1 MVARLISKGI
11 SLKEVHS
18 YIETTKSLKSIETL
32 KLMLNSLESY
42 WNGKVLFTFLSS
54 SSFNKDGSVSGVN
67 ELFYMILSNVEN
79 NEILGIL
86 KEMDDGSIIVGLR
99 SKDSFNVGK
108 LAEDFGGGG
117 HKNASG
123 FRIKQSS
130 LEIVKNRMLAYIKD
144 NIYL

>member
-117 HKNASG
+117 HK
-123 FRIKQSS
+123 KC
-130 LEIVKNRMLAYIKD
+130 
-144 NIYL
+144 

>member
-86 KEMDDGSIIVGLR
+86 KEWMMVRL
-99 SKDSFNVGK
+99 
-108 LAEDFGGGG
+108 
-117 HKNASG
+117 
-123 FRIKQSS
+123 
-130 LEIVKNRMLAYIKD
+130 
-144 NIYL
+144 